1 MNKTPQKRKPS
12 TSRSL
17 RRDRSGQALVEF
29 SLAVVMLVLLV
40 FGLIDFCTAIYEKQ
54 LLVNLSREAA
64 NLAARGGNG
73 LSPQQIMTNA
83 LDAIQQEAT
92 PLSLLNSSP
101 SGKVYLT
108 AVTNNGATPPKFY
121 ISEQVS
127 SGGLSAQS
135 KLGTGVG
142 AQVTTLP
149 STNLVQVGGT
159 CYIAEVF
166 YAYKPVVSLP
176 IIAGL
181 SNTFYDVAYFQ

>member
-1 MNKTPQKRKPS
+1 MNKTPQKRNPS

-29 SLAVVMLVLLV
+29 SLALVMLVLLV

-64 NLAARGGNG
+64 NLAARGSGI
-73 LSPQQIMTNA
+73 SPQQIMANA

-127 SGGLSAQS
+127 SGGLSASS
-135 KLGTGVG
+135 KVGTGVG

-149 STNLVQVGGT
+149 STNLAQVGGT

-166 YAYKPVVSLP
+166 YAYKPIVPLP
-176 IIAGL
+176 VIAGL